1 MQLAPAAIVEAQLV
15 TSENAVGLA
24 PVRTGPLSSRSAV
37 PGLDNV
43 TICVALFTPT
53 VVAAKTRDDGV
64 MTSCGA
70 AAAVPVPA
78 RVAACVG
85 GVALSVTVSEALKL
99 FDEGGVNVA
108 EMLHD
113 APGASVVPQPLL
125 SAKTVGFVPVRVTL
139 EILSVAVPGF
149 ESTTTCPLLVVVAA

>member
-1 MQLAPAAIVEAQLV
+1 MQLAPAAIVEVQV
-15 TSENAVGLA
+15 VPSENAVGLA
-24 PVRTGPLSSRSAV
+24 PERAGPLSSRSAV

-43 TICVALFTPT
+43 TICVALFVPT
-53 VVAAKTRDDGV
+53 VVAAKTRDDRV
-64 MTSCGA
+64 MTSCRA
-70 AAAVPVPA
+70 AGG
-78 RVAACVG
+78 VG

-99 FDEGGVNVA
+99 LAEGGVNVA

-125 SAKTVGFVPVRVTL
+125 NAKTGGFVPVRVTL

-149 ESTTTCPLLVVVAA
+149 ESTTTCPLLVAVAA